1 MKRAAVASF
10 LVLAQAAWAD
20 SEPPPQPPG
29 LRLGDGARPVRYAA
43 RLRVIPGEPT
53 FAGAIDI
60 EVALARPSRVVWM
73 NGSEL
78 TISAAAFEVGG
89 AKVAAR
95 PVAGGP
101 KYVGFQADRELP
113 AGALRLHVEYT
124 GNVQL
129 KDDRG
134 LFAQREGD
142 RWYAFTQLEAISA
155 RRVFPCFD

>member
-1 MKRAAVASF
+1 MKRAAVALL
-10 LVLAQAAWAD
+10 LVATTVRAA

-60 EVALARPSRVVWM
+60 EIALARPSRVIWM

-113 AGALRLHVEYT
+113 AGAPRPPLQEPRN
-124 GNVQL
+124 GQL
-129 KDDRG
+129 KDRPRP
-134 LFAQREGD
+134 FAQPRGD
-142 RWYAFTQLEAISA
+142 PVHAFTPL
-155 RRVFPCFD
+155 